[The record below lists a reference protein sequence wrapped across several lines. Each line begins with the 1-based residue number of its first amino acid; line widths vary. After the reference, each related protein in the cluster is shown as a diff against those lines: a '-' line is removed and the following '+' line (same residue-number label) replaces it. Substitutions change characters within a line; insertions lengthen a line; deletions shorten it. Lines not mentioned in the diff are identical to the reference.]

1 MGMTP
6 ALEDRMSGK
15 LDRVRAKSQPLVVGE
30 AAKEGTEEFV

>member
-6 ALEDRMSGK
+6 APEDRMSGT

-30 AAKEGTEEFV
+30 AAKERIEEFV